1 MAKKRDNRTIFQ
13 LAWAALTNGYA
24 LGYVE
29 GRIFSGWSKS
39 ICLPGLNCYSCPGAL
54 GACPIGAL
62 QAVLGGRGAWF
73 SFYVV
78 GFLLCVGSVFGR
90 FICGWACPFGMLQD
104 LIYKIPLP
112 KGWKRKNLPGHKRL
126 IWVKYAMLVLFVILG
141 PLLLVDAYG
150 LGSPQFCK
158 WICPAGT
165 VAGGLLMSTNE
176 SLRQLVGNLYVWK
189 IALAL
194 LILIGAAVYYRPFCK
209 YLCPLG
215 AVYAPLNR
223 VALLRHRVDELAC
236 IRCGAC
242 AKVCGMGVDP
252 RKEPNSPEC
261 IRCGD
266 CVRICPTQAICRAGS
281 HNTNP
286 KYCFIQRDE
295 EFSMQRKEPQRGNG
309 SAISSGERRGD
320 ARKDPSRR

>member
-1 MAKKRDNRTIFQ
+1 LAKRGDNRTRFQ

-24 LGYVE
+24 LGYVQ

-54 GACPIGAL
+54 GACPIGSL
-62 QAVLGGRGAWF
+62 QAVLGGRGTYF

-104 LIYKIPLP
+104 LIYRIPLP
-112 KGWKRKNLPGHKRL
+112 KKWKHKNLPGHRRL
-126 IWVKYAMLVLFVILG
+126 KWVKYVMLLLFVILA
-141 PLLLVDAYG
+141 PMLLVDKYG
-150 LGSPQFCK
+150 LGSPYFCK

-165 VAGGLLMSTNE
+165 VAGGLLLSANE
-176 SLRQLVGNLYVWK
+176 PLRQLIGSLFLWK

-194 LILIGAAVYYRPFCK
+194 VVLALALVYYRPFCK

-215 AVYAPLNR
+215 AFYAPFNR
-223 VALLRHRVDELAC
+223 VALMRYQVDEHAC
-236 IRCGAC
+236 THCGAC
-242 AKVCGMGVDP
+242 ERACKMGIDP
-252 RKEPNSPEC
+252 IKNPNSPEC

-266 CVRICPTQAICRAGS
+266 CVRICPLHAIARVNIRQSTGGNVRADR
-281 HNTNP
+281 H
-286 KYCFIQRDE
+286 
-295 EFSMQRKEPQRGNG
+295 
-309 SAISSGERRGD
+309 
-320 ARKDPSRR
+320 

>member
-1 MAKKRDNRTIFQ
+1 LAKRRDKRTIFQ

-24 LGYVE
+24 LGYVQ

-39 ICLPGLNCYSCPGAL
+39 ICLPGLNCYSCPGAW
-54 GACPIGAL
+54 GACPIGSL
-62 QAVLGGRGAWF
+62 QAVLSGRGQWF

-112 KGWKRKNLPGHKRL
+112 KNWKRKNLPGHRRL
-126 IWVKYAMLVLFVILG
+126 VWVKYLVLALFVILG
-141 PLLLVDAYG
+141 PLLLVDSFG

-165 VAGGLLMSTNE
+165 VAGGMLLSVNQA
-176 SLRQLVGNLYVWK
+176 LRPLIGLRFLWK

-194 LILIGAAVYYRPFCK
+194 GILILAVVYYRPFCK

-215 AVYAPLNR
+215 AVYAPFNR
-223 VALLRHRVDELAC
+223 VAILRYQVDEHAC
-236 IRCGAC
+236 SRCGAC
-242 AKVCGMGVDP
+242 REVCKMGVDP
-252 RKEPNSPEC
+252 QKEPNSPEC

-266 CVRICPTQAICRAGS
+266 CVRACPTRAIARVNARQATGGKTFADR
-281 HNTNP
+281 H
-286 KYCFIQRDE
+286 
-295 EFSMQRKEPQRGNG
+295 
-309 SAISSGERRGD
+309 
-320 ARKDPSRR
+320 

>member
-78 GFLLCVGSVFGR
+78 GFLLCVGSLFGR

-112 KGWKRKNLPGHKRL
+112 KGWKRKSLPGHRRL
-126 IWVKYAMLVLFVILG
+126 IWVKYGVLLLFVILG

-158 WICPAGT
+158 WICPSGT
-165 VAGGLLMSTNE
+165 MAGGLLLSVSAPLR
-176 SLRQLVGNLYVWK
+176 SLIGNLFMWK

-215 AVYAPLNR
+215 AVYAPMNR
-223 VALLRHRVDELAC
+223 VALSAPPGGRTRLHPLRRVREGLRNGRRPPKGTQQPGMHPLRRLREDLPDARHRPRGHPQDDWRKRAC
-236 IRCGAC
+236 
-242 AKVCGMGVDP
+242 
-252 RKEPNSPEC
+252 
-261 IRCGD
+261 
-266 CVRICPTQAICRAGS
+266 
-281 HNTNP
+281 
-286 KYCFIQRDE
+286 
-295 EFSMQRKEPQRGNG
+295 
-309 SAISSGERRGD
+309 
-320 ARKDPSRR
+320 